1 MCVRVYKCARRY
13 TKSSRKISRQK
24 AAREYE
30 KHASTFG
37 VLDRKCVFLST
48 SSSSSS
54 SSSLLILCCRWCCCC
69 CYCCCSHS
77 PFRLP
82 LSCSLVISL
91 SSIAFLLA
99 WFGFCWLSFWLLVCV
114 NFSFIEHG
122 NFFKLFF
129 CSHDMCG
136 VCMYISAE
144 YPSEW
149 STEYMRVS
157 YAYRFFSLP
166 FFIFLFDIFE
176 ALTFLCYTV
185 VVIRLLLLHRRN

>member
-1 MCVRVYKCARRY
+1 ML
-13 TKSSRKISRQK
+13 SM
-24 AAREYE
+24 
-30 KHASTFG
+30 
-37 VLDRKCVFLST
+37 VL
-48 SSSSSS
+48 
-54 SSSLLILCCRWCCCC
+54 CCC
-69 CYCCCSHS
+69 CYCRCSHS

-136 VCMYISAE
+136 IYTCIYR
-144 YPSEW
+144 PS
-149 STEYMRVS
+149 THRNGVQNICVFRMRTV
-157 YAYRFFSLP
+157 FFSLLSL
-166 FFIFLFDIFE
+166 FLYFYLIYSKLSHFCAILSSLFGCCFCTAE
-176 ALTFLCYTV
+176 IKL
-185 VVIRLLLLHRRN
+185 RR